1 METLVWRWQRT
12 TMVMVGMCGA
22 GLGATDVVLG
32 AGEKKMGDADEAGAR
47 RW

>member
-32 AGEKKMGDADEAGAR
+32 AGEKNGR
-47 RW
+47 C